1 MTRVI
6 AREDL
11 EAAIAEGKEY
21 KEILEQ
27 FKISQPILRNYCLRN
42 YGMNFKKLRSKIRKE
57 GVMNK
62 EVEVKRKRERLV
74 KYLIDK
80 KVFEKLCALQCTKAE
95 ILGFL
100 EVPNNY
106 LNSWCEEIY
115 GKPYMEVYEEKRQ
128 SGLVSLRRNQ
138 MKLSE
143 RSSTMAIFL
152 GKNYLNQQDK
162 TSIETSNNNS
172 NNALSELT
180 EEELREILNIS
191 KNKDIEIEKE

>member
-27 FKISQPILRNYCLRN
+27 FKISQPILRKYCLRN

-62 EVEVKRKRERLV
+62 EVKVVRKRERLV
-74 KYLIDK
+74 KYLIDR

-100 EVPNNY
+100 EVPNDY
-106 LNSWCEEIY
+106 LNKWCEEVY

-128 SGLVSLRRNQ
+128 AGLVSLRRNQ
-138 MKLSE
+138 FKLSE
-143 RSSTMAIFL
+143 RSSTMNIFL
-152 GKNYLNQQDK
+152 SKNLLGMTDK
-162 TSIETSNNNS
+162 TTIETNSTTSNPLEG
-172 NNALSELT
+172 LS